1 MCKNALYLQNE
12 CAKDSHPPTEP
23 AADCKELFMGVEKP
37 PDKGGWI
44 SGIDSLIS
52 MSVKGRG
59 NASLLCPRRAIAARL
74 LGVEDKGGRIL
85 GFDPL
90 IRSVKS

>member
-37 PDKGGWI
+37 PDKGGRI

-59 NASLLCPRRAIAARL
+59 NAFISSADGGCSKAYF
-74 LGVEDKGGRIL
+74 GVR
-85 GFDPL
+85 FAH
-90 IRSVKS
+90 